1 MFDHRLVHL
10 GESECRVIWLVDF
23 VMDDVIVRSGSEGE
37 SVFGDQFKML
47 GVETPMKQDVGGQVV
62 GDPGEMV
69 LELQASTPERKQMLL
84 QLASSIGEDG
94 GEGIFAE
101 QEEHQAA
108 YDAYGEQ
115 EVQVFCRGRRAPSNE
130 FSRLERDNLGFYTE
144 RPTPEKQILDR

>member
-1 MFDHRLVHL
+1 
-10 GESECRVIWLVDF
+10 
-23 VMDDVIVRSGSEGE
+23 MDDADVRSGSEGE

-47 GVETPMKQDVGGQVV
+47 GVETPVKQDVGGQVFEH
-62 GDPGEMV
+62 PGKMV
-69 LELQASTPERKQMLL
+69 QELQASTPERKQMLL
-84 QLASSIGEDG
+84 QLASSVGEDG

-101 QEEHQAA
+101 QEGQQAA

-115 EVQVFCRGRRAPSNE
+115 EVQDYCRGRRERSNE

>member
-1 MFDHRLVHL
+1 
-10 GESECRVIWLVDF
+10 
-23 VMDDVIVRSGSEGE
+23 MDDADVRSGSEGE

-47 GVETPMKQDVGGQVV
+47 GVETPVKQDVGGQVF
-62 GDPGEMV
+62 GEMAQ
-69 LELQASTPERKQMLL
+69 ELQASTPERKQTLL
-84 QLASSIGEDG
+84 QLATSVGEDG

>member
-1 MFDHRLVHL
+1 MIDA
-10 GESECRVIWLVDF
+10 D
-23 VMDDVIVRSGSEGE
+23 VRSGSEGE

-47 GVETPMKQDVGGQVV
+47 GVETPVKQDI
-62 GDPGEMV
+62 GDTGKMV
-69 LELQASTPERKQMLL
+69 QELQASTPERKQMFL
-84 QLASSIGEDG
+84 QLASSVGKDG

-101 QEEHQAA
+101 QEKHQSA

-115 EVQVFCRGRRAPSNE
+115 EVQVYCRGRREPSNE